1 MMLDR
6 SFISLS
12 ASRAFQFKNIQRSGH
27 DRKSLA
33 QAFLATRFR
42 GRPFLPALSLPNGAV
57 LFFFSW
63 EQTMSPAT
71 KLPTHHPRRLPHPG
85 ISNGTGRF
93 FLPHSPLRMRE
104 ISLRFP
110 LTRPV
115 FHLQL

>member
-71 KLPTHHPRRLPHPG
+71 KPPPITPAACPIPAFRMEQG
-85 ISNGTGRF
+85 DF
-93 FLPHSPLRMRE
+93 FFRIRPCE
-104 ISLRFP
+104 CGKSLF
-110 LTRPV
+110 
-115 FHLQL
+115 